1 MITTLIL
8 RTNIEMQLRRASDI
22 KLSATWE
29 ENPSFV
35 RIPFSISFILSH
47 LFLVHFFISGFSVCL
62 KCLCFKCFKSI
73 KEPKRVYIKW
83 N

>member
-22 KLSATWE
+22 KFSATWE

-35 RIPFSISFILSH
+35 RIPFSISFILSN
-47 LFLVHFFISGFSVCL
+47 LFLVHSFISGFSVCL

-73 KEPKRVYIKW
+73 KEPKRV
-83 N
+83 